1 MVNLGQVQNGIVK
14 YLDSEI
20 VPKIN
25 GWQKWVFGALAG
37 TAMSKTTNIF
47 NTLKT
52 NEFVKMLAVVDENDM
67 IDIDTLYREFLKQA
81 QKGPV
86 TFNVPVI
93 GALTLNASDVEK
105 IYRYIIEGGNY

>member
-1 MVNLGQVQNGIVK
+1 MVNLSQVQNGIVK

-47 NTLKT
+47 NALKQ
-52 NEFVKMLAVVDENDM
+52 NEFVKMLEIIDESDM
-67 IDIDTLYREFLKQA
+67 IDIDTLYREFIKQA

-86 TFNVPVI
+86 TFDVPMV

-105 IYRYIIEGGNY
+105 IYRYIMEGGNY